1 MYQIHSIGNPFF
13 TIRQLNTSPEQ
24 LSASC
29 RVSSRVQ
36 KTIEQ
41 VFSAADLANHLD
53 FHETA
58 SMVEY
63 KRKIGLLHM
72 LSYSV
77 SRSEEMANYE
87 KRYFEEGTDVCME
100 ADCYE
105 KAEL

>member
-1 MYQIHSIGNPFF
+1 
-13 TIRQLNTSPEQ
+13 
-24 LSASC
+24 
-29 RVSSRVQ
+29 
-36 KTIEQ
+36 
-41 VFSAADLANHLD
+41 
-53 FHETA
+53 
-58 SMVEY
+58 MVEY

-105 KAEL
+105 KAELWFALARANMYLLIWNQKKFKEELENVGHILRENEELSENYRGMIKEFIEKKKFLSDGH